1 MEGLPEALYSAAQTR
16 DLDRRA
22 ARHPAMSGVSL
33 MERAGAA
40 AFDLLR
46 RRWPRA
52 RRVTVVC
59 GPGNNGGDGYV
70 VARRVHE
77 AGLTIKVMQPADGGR
92 PGVDAAA
99 ARDRLVAAGIAV
111 EPFQASLL
119 AQADVIVDAL
129 FGTGLEREIRGE
141 WCAAIEAIN
150 TCEVPVLAL
159 DIPSG
164 LHADSGRIL
173 GVAVRAAAT
182 VGFIGLKTGMFT
194 GCGREQ
200 CGDICFDQLGVPQE
214 VIESTA
220 PRALRITADSLRGL
234 LPARARHAHKG
245 DAGRVLV
252 IGGRPGMGGAARLAG
267 EAAYRAGAGLV
278 TIASHPEHAAC
289 LNVARPELIVHG
301 ISAASELR
309 ALMDRADVIAIGPGL
324 GQDSWAREL
333 WAAVQDSRVPLVVDA
348 DALNLL
354 AADPFARDDWVMT
367 PHPGEAGR
375 LLECSTGDIEADRF
389 AALQAVTGR
398 FGGVCVLKGSGTLVA
413 DVRRAPV
420 WLCDS
425 GNPGLAS
432 AGTGDVL
439 TGVIAGL
446 LAQGLAPV
454 DAARLGVW
462 CHASAADDAS
472 AAAGGERGMLAG
484 DLFSHIRWR
493 VNAVADR

>member
-1 MEGLPEALYSAAQTR
+1 MEELPEALYSAAQTR
-16 DLDRRA
+16 EFDRRA
-22 ARHPAMSGVSL
+22 VRHLAMSGDPL

-46 RRWPRA
+46 RHWPRA
-52 RRVTVVC
+52 RRLAVIC

-70 VARRVHE
+70 VARRAHE
-77 AGLTIKVMQPADGGR
+77 AGLTPNVMQCADGTR
-92 PGVDAAA
+92 PGADAGS
-99 ARDRLVAAGIAV
+99 ARDRLVAAGIAIQ
-111 EPFQASLL
+111 PFQASLL
-119 AQADVIVDAL
+119 AQCDVIVDAL
-129 FGTGLEREIRGE
+129 FGTGLDREIHGE
-141 WCAAIEAIN
+141 WRAAIEAIN
-150 TCEVPVLAL
+150 ACAVPVLAL

-173 GVAVRAAAT
+173 GVAVHAT
-182 VGFIGLKTGMFT
+182 ATIGFIGLKTGMFT
-194 GCGREQ
+194 GSGREQ
-200 CGDICFDQLGVPQE
+200 CGDICFDQLGVPPE
-214 VIESTA
+214 VIEGTV

-234 LPARARHAHKG
+234 LRVRPRNANKG
-245 DAGRVLV
+245 DSGRVLIV
-252 IGGRPGMGGAARLAG
+252 GGQPGMGGAARLAG

-278 TIASHPEHAAC
+278 TIATHPEHAAC

-301 ISAASELR
+301 LSGAKELR
-309 ALMDRADVIAIGPGL
+309 ALMGRASVIAVGPGL
-324 GQDSWAREL
+324 GQSLWAKEL
-333 WAAVQDSRVPLVVDA
+333 WAAVQDSDVPLVVDA

-354 AADPFARDDWVMT
+354 AADPFARDGWVIT

-375 LLECSTGDIEADRF
+375 LLGCNAEDIQADRF
-389 AALQAVTGR
+389 AALQAATGR

-413 DVRRAPV
+413 DARPGPV

-446 LAQGLAPV
+446 LAQGLTLV

-462 CHASAADDAS
+462 CHASAADDAC
-472 AAAGGERGMLAG
+472 AGAGERGMLAG
-484 DLFSHIRWR
+484 DLFLHIRSR
-493 VNAVADR
+493 VNAVADW